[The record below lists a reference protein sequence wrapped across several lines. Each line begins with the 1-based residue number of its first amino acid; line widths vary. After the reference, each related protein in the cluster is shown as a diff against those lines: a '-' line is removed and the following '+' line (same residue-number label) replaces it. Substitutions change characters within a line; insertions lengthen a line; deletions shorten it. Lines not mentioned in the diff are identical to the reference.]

1 MKLYSNGCPKCNL
14 TKRILAAKD
23 IAYEEISDMDV
34 IMEKAKEIGANT
46 LPFLEDNG
54 QYSTGQD
61 AVVYAQNIEVA

>member
-14 TKRILAAKD
+14 AKRVLTAKEVS
-23 IAYEEISDMDV
+23 YEEISDMDL
-34 IMEKAKEIGANT
+34 IMEKAKEINANT

-54 QYSTGQD
+54 EYYTGQD